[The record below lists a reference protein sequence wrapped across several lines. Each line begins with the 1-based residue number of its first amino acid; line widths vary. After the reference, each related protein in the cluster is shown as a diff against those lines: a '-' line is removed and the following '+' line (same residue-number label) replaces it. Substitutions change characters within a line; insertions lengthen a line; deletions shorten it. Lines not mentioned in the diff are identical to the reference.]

1 MLSTTSKKIRFYVHL
16 YRLILFSILEFSN
29 IGKFRYEDVE
39 MKLEI
44 NGQTISTTD
53 TGFLT
58 NIEDWTEDI
67 AAVIAQQEGIELTQ
81 RHWDVINYLRDEF
94 INNKENQPNTRNMI
108 KDMGKLWGEKI
119 DSKALFDLFP
129 GNPSKQAGRI
139 GGLPESRRKGGY

>member
-1 MLSTTSKKIRFYVHL
+1 MINSDYEESDMKV
-16 YRLILFSILEFSN
+16 EVD
-29 IGKFRYEDVE
+29 GKE
-39 MKLEI
+39 
-44 NGQTISTTD
+44 ISTTD

-58 NIEDWTEDI
+58 SIEDWTKEI
-67 AAVIAQQEGIELTQ
+67 ALVIAQQEGIELTE
-81 RHWDVINYLRDEF
+81 RHWDVIDYLRDEF

-119 DSKALFDLFP
+119 DSKTLFDLFP

>member
-1 MLSTTSKKIRFYVHL
+1 MNMK
-16 YRLILFSILEFSN
+16 
-29 IGKFRYEDVE
+29 VE
-39 MKLEI
+39 V
-44 NGQTISTTD
+44 NGQEIATTD

-58 NIEDWTEDI
+58 NIEDWTEDV

-81 RHWDVINYLRDEF
+81 KHGDVINYLRDEF

>member
-1 MLSTTSKKIRFYVHL
+1 MK
-16 YRLILFSILEFSN
+16 
-29 IGKFRYEDVE
+29 VE
-39 MKLEI
+39 L
-44 NGQTISTTD
+44 NGQEVETTD
-53 TGFLT
+53 TGFLV
-58 NIEDWTEDI
+58 NLEDWNEDI
-67 AAVIAQQEGIELTQ
+67 AKVIAAQEEIELTE